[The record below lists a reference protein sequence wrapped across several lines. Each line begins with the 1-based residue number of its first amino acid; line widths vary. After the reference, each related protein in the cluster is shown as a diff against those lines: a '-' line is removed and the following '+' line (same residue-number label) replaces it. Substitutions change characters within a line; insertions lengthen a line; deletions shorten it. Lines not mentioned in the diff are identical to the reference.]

1 MAAPTT
7 AQAMPR
13 ALVVACGALGR
24 ELVALKEATGWEA
37 LEITCLPAIWHNHPE
52 KIAPGLR
59 RKLKAA
65 DGYDAV
71 FVAYGDCGT
80 GGEVDAVIE
89 EFGVERIAG
98 PHCYQFF
105 MGTDDF
111 IRMTDDD
118 PARFFLTDYL
128 VRHFDRLIVKGLGL
142 DRFPELRDMYFGN
155 YTALVYIAQ
164 TEDERLKAKAQQ
176 AAERLGLAFEYRY
189 CGYGELQTFIEEAR
203 GGRIEEARNGH

>member
-1 MAAPTT
+1 MAASTYPER
-7 AQAMPR
+7 PR

-24 ELVALKEATGWEA
+24 ELVALKESTGWDA
-37 LEITCLPAIWHNHPE
+37 LDITCLPAIWHNHPE

-59 RKLKAA
+59 RKLQAA
-65 DGYDAV
+65 KGYEQV

-80 GGEVDAVIE
+80 GGEVDQVIE

-105 MGTDDF
+105 MGTDEF
-111 IRMTDDD
+111 TALTDED
-118 PARFFLTDYL
+118 PACFFLTDYL
-128 VRHFDRLIVKGLGL
+128 VRHFDRLIIKGLGL

-164 TEDERLKAKAQQ
+164 TEDPRLKAKAEQ
-176 AAERLGLAFEYRY
+176 AAERLGLAFKCRYR
-189 CGYGELQTFIEEAR
+189 GYGELQSFIENAHPVHP
-203 GGRIEEARNGH
+203 GQ

>member
-1 MAAPTT
+1 MAASTYPER
-7 AQAMPR
+7 PR

-24 ELVALKEATGWEA
+24 ELVALKESTGWDA
-37 LEITCLPAIWHNHPE
+37 LDITCLPAIWHNHPE

-59 RKLKAA
+59 RKLQAA
-65 DGYDAV
+65 GGYEQV
-71 FVAYGDCGT
+71 FVAYGDCGS
-80 GGEVDAVIE
+80 GGEIDKVIE

-105 MGTDDF
+105 MGTDEF
-111 IRMTDDD
+111 TALTDDD
-118 PARFFLTDYL
+118 PACFFLTDYL

-164 TEDERLKAKAQQ
+164 PEDPRLKAKAEQ
-176 AAERLGLAFEYRY
+176 AAERLGLAFAYRY
-189 CGYGELQTFIEEAR
+189 RGYGELQSFIETAHPVHT
-203 GGRIEEARNGH
+203 GQ

>member
-1 MAAPTT
+1 MAASTYPER
-7 AQAMPR
+7 PR

-24 ELVALKEATGWEA
+24 ELVALKESTGWDA
-37 LEITCLPAIWHNHPE
+37 LDITCLPAIWHNHPE

-59 RKLKAA
+59 RKLQAA
-65 DGYDAV
+65 KGYEQV

-80 GGEVDAVIE
+80 GGEIDRVIE

-105 MGTDDF
+105 MGTDAF
-111 IRMTDDD
+111 TALTDED
-118 PARFFLTDYL
+118 PACFFLTDYL

-164 TEDERLKAKAQQ
+164 TEDPRLKAKAEQ
-176 AAERLGLAFEYRY
+176 AAERLGLSFDYRY
-189 CGYGELQTFIEEAR
+189 RGYGELQSFIETAR
-203 GGRIEEARNGH
+203 PVHAGQ

>member
-1 MAAPTT
+1 MAASTYPER
-7 AQAMPR
+7 PR

-24 ELVALKEATGWEA
+24 ELVALKESTGWDA

-59 RKLKAA
+59 RKLQAA
-65 DGYDAV
+65 KGYERV

-80 GGEVDAVIE
+80 GGEVDQVIE

-105 MGTDDF
+105 MGTDEF
-111 IRMTDDD
+111 TALTDEN
-118 PARFFLTDYL
+118 PACFFLTDYL
-128 VRHFDRLIVKGLGL
+128 VRHFDRLIVTGLGL

-164 TEDERLKAKAQQ
+164 TEDPRLKVKAEQ

-189 CGYGELQTFIEEAR
+189 RGYGELQSFIET
-203 GGRIEEARNGH
+203 GRPVHTGQ

>member
-1 MAAPTT
+1 MAASTYPER
-7 AQAMPR
+7 PR

-24 ELVALKEATGWEA
+24 ELVALKESTGWDA
-37 LEITCLPAIWHNHPE
+37 LDITCLPAIWHNHPE

-59 RKLKAA
+59 RKLLAA
-65 DGYDAV
+65 KGYERV
-71 FVAYGDCGT
+71 FVAYGDCGS
-80 GGEVDAVIE
+80 GGEVDRVIE

-105 MGTDDF
+105 MGTDEF
-111 IRMTDDD
+111 TALTDDD
-118 PARFFLTDYL
+118 PACFFLTDYL

-164 TEDERLKAKAQQ
+164 TEDPRLKAKAEQ
-176 AAERLGLAFEYRY
+176 AAARLGLAFAYRY
-189 CGYGELQTFIEEAR
+189 RGYGELQSFIETAR
-203 GGRIEEARNGH
+203 PVHAGQ

>member
-1 MAAPTT
+1 MAAS
-7 AQAMPR
+7 ADAERPR

-24 ELVALKEATGWEA
+24 ELVALKRRTGWDT

-59 RKLKAA
+59 RKLEAA
-65 DGYDAV
+65 KGYEQV

-80 GGEVDAVIE
+80 GGAVDQVIK

-105 MGTDDF
+105 MGTDEF
-111 IRMTDDD
+111 TALTDAD
-118 PARFFLTDYL
+118 PACFFLTDYL
-128 VRHFDRLIVKGLGL
+128 VRHFDRLIFKGLGL

-155 YTALVYIAQ
+155 YTALVYVAQ
-164 TEDERLKAKAQQ
+164 TEDPRLTAKAKQ

-189 CGYGELQTFIEEAR
+189 RGYGELQSFMETAHPAHI
-203 GGRIEEARNGH
+203 GH

>member
-1 MAAPTT
+1 MAASTIPER
-7 AQAMPR
+7 PR

-24 ELVALKEATGWEA
+24 ELVALKESTGWDA
-37 LEITCLPAIWHNHPE
+37 LDITCLPAIWHNHPE

-59 RKLKAA
+59 RKLQAA
-65 DGYDAV
+65 HGYEQV
-71 FVAYGDCGT
+71 FVAYGDCGS
-80 GGEVDAVIE
+80 GGEIDKVIE

-105 MGTDDF
+105 MGTDEF
-111 IRMTDDD
+111 TALTDED
-118 PARFFLTDYL
+118 PACFFLTDYL

-164 TEDERLKAKAQQ
+164 TEDSRLKAKAEQ
-176 AAERLGLAFEYRY
+176 AAERLGLAFAYRY
-189 CGYGELQTFIEEAR
+189 RGYGELQSFIETAHPVHT
-203 GGRIEEARNGH
+203 GQ

>member
-1 MAAPTT
+1 MAASTIPER
-7 AQAMPR
+7 PR

-24 ELVALKEATGWEA
+24 ELVALKESTGWDA
-37 LEITCLPAIWHNHPE
+37 LDITCLPAIWHNHPE

-59 RKLKAA
+59 RKLQAA
-65 DGYDAV
+65 GGYEQV
-71 FVAYGDCGT
+71 FVAYGDCGS
-80 GGEVDAVIE
+80 GGEIDKVIE

-105 MGTDDF
+105 MGTDEF
-111 IRMTDDD
+111 TALTDDD
-118 PARFFLTDYL
+118 PACFFLTDYL

-164 TEDERLKAKAQQ
+164 TEDPRLKAKAEQ

-189 CGYGELQTFIEEAR
+189 RGYGELQSFIETAHPVHA
-203 GGRIEEARNGH
+203 GQ

>member
-1 MAAPTT
+1 MAASTIPER
-7 AQAMPR
+7 PR

-24 ELVALKEATGWEA
+24 ELVALKESTGWDA
-37 LEITCLPAIWHNHPE
+37 LDITCLPAIWHNHPE

-59 RKLKAA
+59 RKLQAA
-65 DGYDAV
+65 KGYEQV
-71 FVAYGDCGT
+71 FVAYGDCGS
-80 GGEVDAVIE
+80 GGEIDKVIE

-105 MGTDDF
+105 MGTDEF
-111 IRMTDDD
+111 TALTDED
-118 PARFFLTDYL
+118 PACFFLTDYL

-164 TEDERLKAKAQQ
+164 TEDPRLKAKAEQ
-176 AAERLGLAFEYRY
+176 AAERLGLAFAYRY
-189 CGYGELQTFIEEAR
+189 RGYGELQSFIETAHPVHT
-203 GGRIEEARNGH
+203 GH

>member
-1 MAAPTT
+1 MAASTYPER
-7 AQAMPR
+7 PR

-24 ELVALKEATGWEA
+24 ELVALKESTGWDA
-37 LEITCLPAIWHNHPE
+37 LDITCLPAIWHNHPE

-59 RKLKAA
+59 RKLQAA
-65 DGYDAV
+65 GGYEQV
-71 FVAYGDCGT
+71 FVAYGDCGS
-80 GGEVDAVIE
+80 GGEIDKVIE

-105 MGTDDF
+105 MGTDEF
-111 IRMTDDD
+111 TALTDDD
-118 PARFFLTDYL
+118 PACFFLTDYL

-164 TEDERLKAKAQQ
+164 TEDPRLKAKAEQ

-189 CGYGELQTFIEEAR
+189 RGYGELQSFIETAHPVHI
-203 GGRIEEARNGH
+203 GQ

>member
-1 MAAPTT
+1 MAAP
-7 AQAMPR
+7 AKDARPR

-24 ELVALKEATGWEA
+24 ELVALKEATGWDT
-37 LEITCLPAIWHNHPE
+37 LEITCLPAIWHNRPE

-65 DGYDAV
+65 SGYDTV

-80 GGEVDAVIE
+80 GGEIDAVIE

-105 MGTDDF
+105 MGTDEF
-111 IRMTDDD
+111 TRMTDAD
-118 PARFFLTDYL
+118 PAQFFLTDYL
-128 VRHFDRLIVKGLGL
+128 VRHFDRVIVKGLGI
-142 DRFPELRDMYFGN
+142 DRFPELREMYFGN

-164 TEDERLKAKAQQ
+164 TEDARLKAKAEQ
-176 AAERLGLAFEYRY
+176 AADFLGLAFEYRY
-189 CGYGELQTFIEEAR
+189 RGYGELQSFIEN
-203 GGRIEEARNGH
+203 ARNGH

>member
-1 MAAPTT
+1 MAASTYPER
-7 AQAMPR
+7 PR

-24 ELVALKEATGWEA
+24 ELVALKESTGWDA
-37 LEITCLPAIWHNHPE
+37 LDITCLPAIWHNHPE

-59 RKLKAA
+59 RKLQAA
-65 DGYDAV
+65 GGYEQV
-71 FVAYGDCGT
+71 FVAYGDCGS
-80 GGEVDAVIE
+80 GGEIDKVIE

-105 MGTDDF
+105 MGTDEF
-111 IRMTDDD
+111 TALTDDD
-118 PARFFLTDYL
+118 PACFFLTDYL

-164 TEDERLKAKAQQ
+164 TEDPRLKAKAEQ
-176 AAERLGLAFEYRY
+176 AAERLGLAFAYRY
-189 CGYGELQTFIEEAR
+189 RGYGELQSFIETAHPVHA
-203 GGRIEEARNGH
+203 GQ

>member
-1 MAAPTT
+1 MAASTYPER
-7 AQAMPR
+7 PR
-13 ALVVACGALGR
+13 TLVVACGALGR
-24 ELVALKEATGWEA
+24 ELVALKESTGWDA

-59 RKLKAA
+59 RKLQAA
-65 DGYDAV
+65 RGYEQV
-71 FVAYGDCGT
+71 FVAYGDCGS
-80 GGEVDAVIE
+80 GGEIDKVIA

-111 IRMTDDD
+111 TALTDAD
-118 PARFFLTDYL
+118 PACFFLTDYL

-155 YTALVYIAQ
+155 YTTLVYVAQ
-164 TEDERLKAKAQQ
+164 TDDPRLKVKAEQ
-176 AAERLGLAFEYRY
+176 AADRLGLAFEYRY
-189 CGYGELQTFIEEAR
+189 RGYGELQTFIETAR
-203 GGRIEEARNGH
+203 TGH

>member
-1 MAAPTT
+1 MAASTIPER
-7 AQAMPR
+7 PR

-24 ELVALKEATGWEA
+24 ELVALKESTGWDA
-37 LEITCLPAIWHNHPE
+37 LDITCLPAIWHNHPE

-59 RKLKAA
+59 RKLQAA
-65 DGYDAV
+65 HGYEQV
-71 FVAYGDCGT
+71 FVAYGDCGS
-80 GGEVDAVIE
+80 GGEIDKVIE

-105 MGTDDF
+105 MGTDEF
-111 IRMTDDD
+111 TALTDDD
-118 PARFFLTDYL
+118 PACFFLTDYL

-164 TEDERLKAKAQQ
+164 TEDSRLKAKAEQ
-176 AAERLGLAFEYRY
+176 AAERLGLAFAYRY
-189 CGYGELQTFIEEAR
+189 RGYGELQSFIETAHPVHT
-203 GGRIEEARNGH
+203 GQ

>member
-1 MAAPTT
+1 MAASTNPER
-7 AQAMPR
+7 PR

-24 ELVALKEATGWEA
+24 ELVALKESTGWDA
-37 LEITCLPAIWHNHPE
+37 LDITCLPAIWHNHPE

-59 RKLKAA
+59 RKLQAA
-65 DGYDAV
+65 HGYEQV
-71 FVAYGDCGT
+71 FVAYGDCGS
-80 GGEVDAVIE
+80 GGEIDKVIE

-105 MGTDDF
+105 MGTDEF
-111 IRMTDDD
+111 TALTDDD
-118 PARFFLTDYL
+118 PACFFLTDYL

-164 TEDERLKAKAQQ
+164 TEDPRLKAKAEQ
-176 AAERLGLAFEYRY
+176 AAERLGLAFAYRY
-189 CGYGELQTFIEEAR
+189 RGYGELQSFIETAHPVHT
-203 GGRIEEARNGH
+203 GH

>member
-1 MAAPTT
+1 MAASTIPER
-7 AQAMPR
+7 PR

-24 ELVALKEATGWEA
+24 ELVALKESTGWDA
-37 LEITCLPAIWHNHPE
+37 LDITCLPAIWHNHPE

-59 RKLKAA
+59 RKLQAA
-65 DGYDAV
+65 GGYEQV
-71 FVAYGDCGT
+71 FVAYGDCGS
-80 GGEVDAVIE
+80 GGEIDKVIE

-105 MGTDDF
+105 MGTDEF
-111 IRMTDDD
+111 TALTDDD
-118 PARFFLTDYL
+118 PACFFLTDYL

-164 TEDERLKAKAQQ
+164 TEDPRLKAKAEQ
-176 AAERLGLAFEYRY
+176 AAERLGLAFAYRY
-189 CGYGELQTFIEEAR
+189 RGYGELQSFIETAHPVHA
-203 GGRIEEARNGH
+203 GQ

>member
-1 MAAPTT
+1 MAASTYPER
-7 AQAMPR
+7 PR

-24 ELVALKEATGWEA
+24 ELVALKESTGWDA
-37 LEITCLPAIWHNHPE
+37 LDITCLPAIWHNHPE

-59 RKLKAA
+59 RKLQAA
-65 DGYDAV
+65 GGYEQV
-71 FVAYGDCGT
+71 FVAYGDCGS
-80 GGEVDAVIE
+80 GGEIDKVIE

-105 MGTDDF
+105 MGTDEF
-111 IRMTDDD
+111 MALTDDD
-118 PARFFLTDYL
+118 PACFFLTDYL

-164 TEDERLKAKAQQ
+164 TEDPRLKAKAEQ

-189 CGYGELQTFIEEAR
+189 RGYGELQSFIETAHPVHA
-203 GGRIEEARNGH
+203 GQ

>member
-1 MAAPTT
+1 MAASTYPER
-7 AQAMPR
+7 PR

-24 ELVALKEATGWEA
+24 ELVALKESTGWDA
-37 LEITCLPAIWHNHPE
+37 LDITCLPAIWHNHPE

-59 RKLKAA
+59 RKLQAA
-65 DGYDAV
+65 RGYEQV
-71 FVAYGDCGT
+71 FVAYGDCGS
-80 GGEVDAVIE
+80 GGEIDKVIE

-105 MGTDDF
+105 MGTDEF
-111 IRMTDDD
+111 TALTDDD
-118 PARFFLTDYL
+118 PACFFLTDYL

-164 TEDERLKAKAQQ
+164 TEDPRLKAKAEQ

-189 CGYGELQTFIEEAR
+189 RGYGELQSFIETAHPVHA
-203 GGRIEEARNGH
+203 GQ

>member
-1 MAAPTT
+1 MAASTSPER
-7 AQAMPR
+7 PR

-24 ELVALKEATGWEA
+24 ELVALKESTGWDA
-37 LEITCLPAIWHNHPE
+37 LDITCLPAIWHNHPE

-59 RKLKAA
+59 RKLQAA
-65 DGYDAV
+65 GGYEQV
-71 FVAYGDCGT
+71 FVAYGDCGS
-80 GGEVDAVIE
+80 GGEIDKVIE

-105 MGTDDF
+105 MGTDEF
-111 IRMTDDD
+111 TALTDDD
-118 PARFFLTDYL
+118 PACFFLTDYL

-164 TEDERLKAKAQQ
+164 TEDPRLKAKAEQ

-189 CGYGELQTFIEEAR
+189 RGYGELQSFIETAHPVHA
-203 GGRIEEARNGH
+203 GQ

>member
-1 MAAPTT
+1 MAASTYSER
-7 AQAMPR
+7 PR
-13 ALVVACGALGR
+13 ALVIACGALGR
-24 ELVALKEATGWEA
+24 ELVALKESTGWDA
-37 LEITCLPAIWHNHPE
+37 LDITCLPAIWHNHPE

-59 RKLKAA
+59 RKLQAA
-65 DGYDAV
+65 KGYEQV

-80 GGEVDAVIE
+80 GGEVDQVIE

-105 MGTDDF
+105 MGTDAF
-111 IRMTDDD
+111 TALTDDD
-118 PARFFLTDYL
+118 PACFFLTDYL

-164 TEDERLKAKAQQ
+164 TEDPRLKVKAEQ
-176 AAERLGLAFEYRY
+176 AAERLGLAFAYRY
-189 CGYGELQTFIEEAR
+189 RGYGELQSFIETAHPVHA
-203 GGRIEEARNGH
+203 G

>member
-1 MAAPTT
+1 MAASTYPER
-7 AQAMPR
+7 PR

-24 ELVALKEATGWEA
+24 ELVALKESTGWDA

-59 RKLKAA
+59 RKLQAA
-65 DGYDAV
+65 RGYERV

-80 GGEVDAVIE
+80 GGEVDQVIE

-105 MGTDDF
+105 MGTEAF
-111 IRMTDDD
+111 TALTDED
-118 PARFFLTDYL
+118 PACFFLTDYL

-164 TEDERLKAKAQQ
+164 TEDPRLKAKAEQ
-176 AAERLGLAFEYRY
+176 AAERLGLAFDYRY
-189 CGYGELQTFIEEAR
+189 RGYGELQSFIENAHHVHS
-203 GGRIEEARNGH
+203 GL

>member
-1 MAAPTT
+1 MAASTYPER
-7 AQAMPR
+7 PR

-24 ELVALKEATGWEA
+24 ELVALKESTGWDA
-37 LEITCLPAIWHNHPE
+37 LDITCLPAIWHNHPE

-59 RKLKAA
+59 RKLQAA
-65 DGYDAV
+65 GGYEQV
-71 FVAYGDCGT
+71 FVAYGDCGS
-80 GGEVDAVIE
+80 GGEIDKVIE

-105 MGTDDF
+105 MGTDEF
-111 IRMTDDD
+111 TALTDDD
-118 PARFFLTDYL
+118 PACFFLTDYL

-164 TEDERLKAKAQQ
+164 TEDPRLKAKAEQ
-176 AAERLGLAFEYRY
+176 AAERLGLACEYRY
-189 CGYGELQTFIEEAR
+189 RGYGELQSFIETAHPVHA
-203 GGRIEEARNGH
+203 GQ

>member
-1 MAAPTT
+1 MAASTYPER
-7 AQAMPR
+7 PR

-24 ELVALKEATGWEA
+24 ELVALKESTGWDA
-37 LEITCLPAIWHNHPE
+37 LDITCLPAIWHNHPE

-59 RKLKAA
+59 RKLQAA
-65 DGYDAV
+65 GGYEQV
-71 FVAYGDCGT
+71 FVAYGDCGS
-80 GGEVDAVIE
+80 GGEIDKVIE

-105 MGTDDF
+105 MGTDEF
-111 IRMTDDD
+111 TALTDDD
-118 PARFFLTDYL
+118 PACFFLTDYL

-164 TEDERLKAKAQQ
+164 TEDPRLKAKAEQ

-189 CGYGELQTFIEEAR
+189 RGYGELQSFIETAHPVHA
-203 GGRIEEARNGH
+203 GQ

>member
-1 MAAPTT
+1 MAASTYSER
-7 AQAMPR
+7 PR

-24 ELVALKEATGWEA
+24 ELVALKESTGWDA
-37 LEITCLPAIWHNHPE
+37 LDITCLPAIWHNHPE

-59 RKLKAA
+59 RKLQAA
-65 DGYDAV
+65 KGYEQV

-80 GGEVDAVIE
+80 GGEVDQVIE

-105 MGTDDF
+105 MGTDEF
-111 IRMTDDD
+111 TALTDDD
-118 PARFFLTDYL
+118 PACFFLTDYL

-164 TEDERLKAKAQQ
+164 TEDPRLKAKAEQ
-176 AAERLGLAFEYRY
+176 AAERLGLAFAYRY
-189 CGYGELQTFIEEAR
+189 RGYGELQSFIETAHPVR
-203 GGRIEEARNGH
+203 TGQ

>member
-1 MAAPTT
+1 MAASTYPER
-7 AQAMPR
+7 PR

-24 ELVALKEATGWEA
+24 ELVALKESTGWDA
-37 LEITCLPAIWHNHPE
+37 LDITCLPAIWHNHPE

-59 RKLKAA
+59 RKLQAA
-65 DGYDAV
+65 RGYEQV
-71 FVAYGDCGT
+71 FVAYGDCGS
-80 GGEVDAVIE
+80 GGEIDKVIE

-105 MGTDDF
+105 MGTDEF
-111 IRMTDDD
+111 TALTDED
-118 PARFFLTDYL
+118 PACFFLTDYL

-164 TEDERLKAKAQQ
+164 TEDPRLKVKAEQ
-176 AAERLGLAFEYRY
+176 AADRLGLAFAYRY
-189 CGYGELQTFIEEAR
+189 RGYGELQSFIETAHPVHA
-203 GGRIEEARNGH
+203 GQ

>member
-1 MAAPTT
+1 MAASTIPER
-7 AQAMPR
+7 PR

-24 ELVALKEATGWEA
+24 ELVALKESTGWDA
-37 LEITCLPAIWHNHPE
+37 LDITCLPAIWHNHPE

-59 RKLKAA
+59 RKLQAA
-65 DGYDAV
+65 HGYEQV
-71 FVAYGDCGT
+71 FVAYGDCGS
-80 GGEVDAVIE
+80 GGEIDKVIK

-105 MGTDDF
+105 MGTDEF
-111 IRMTDDD
+111 TALTDDD
-118 PARFFLTDYL
+118 PACFFLTDYL

-142 DRFPELRDMYFGN
+142 DRFLELRDMYFGN

-164 TEDERLKAKAQQ
+164 TEDPRLKAKAEQ

-189 CGYGELQTFIEEAR
+189 RGYGELQSFIETAHPVHT
-203 GGRIEEARNGH
+203 GQ

>member
-1 MAAPTT
+1 MAASTIPER
-7 AQAMPR
+7 PR

-24 ELVALKEATGWEA
+24 ELVALKESTGWDA
-37 LEITCLPAIWHNHPE
+37 LDITCLPAIWHNHPE

-59 RKLKAA
+59 RKLQAA
-65 DGYDAV
+65 GGYEQV
-71 FVAYGDCGT
+71 FVAYGDCGS
-80 GGEVDAVIE
+80 GGEIDKVIE

-105 MGTDDF
+105 MGTDEF
-111 IRMTDDD
+111 TALTDDD
-118 PARFFLTDYL
+118 PACFFLTDYL

-164 TEDERLKAKAQQ
+164 TEDPRLKAKAEQ
-176 AAERLGLAFEYRY
+176 AAERLGLAFAYRY
-189 CGYGELQTFIEEAR
+189 RGYGELQSFIETAHPVHT
-203 GGRIEEARNGH
+203 GQ

>member
-1 MAAPTT
+1 MAASTS
-7 AQAMPR
+7 QERPR

-24 ELVALKEATGWEA
+24 ELVALKESTGWDA

-59 RKLKAA
+59 RKLLAA
-65 DGYDAV
+65 KGYEQV
-71 FVAYGDCGT
+71 FVAYGDCGS
-80 GGEVDAVIE
+80 GGEVDRVIE

-105 MGTDDF
+105 MGTEDF
-111 IRMTDDD
+111 TALTDED
-118 PARFFLTDYL
+118 PACFFLTDYL

-155 YTALVYIAQ
+155 YTALLYIAQ
-164 TEDERLKAKAQQ
+164 TEDPRLKAKAEL
-176 AAERLGLAFEYRY
+176 AAERLGLSFEYRY
-189 CGYGELQTFIEEAR
+189 RGYGELQSFIETAHPVHT
-203 GGRIEEARNGH
+203 GQ

>member
-1 MAAPTT
+1 MAASTYPER
-7 AQAMPR
+7 PR

-24 ELVALKEATGWEA
+24 ELVALKESTGWDA
-37 LEITCLPAIWHNHPE
+37 LDITCLPAIWHNHPE

-59 RKLKAA
+59 RKLQAA
-65 DGYDAV
+65 GGYEQV
-71 FVAYGDCGT
+71 FVAYGDCGS
-80 GGEVDAVIE
+80 GGEIDKVIE

-105 MGTDDF
+105 MGTDEF
-111 IRMTDDD
+111 TALTDDD
-118 PARFFLTDYL
+118 PACFFLTDYL

-164 TEDERLKAKAQQ
+164 TEDPRLKAKAEQ

-189 CGYGELQTFIEEAR
+189 RGYGELQSFIETAHPVHT
-203 GGRIEEARNGH
+203 GQ

>member
-1 MAAPTT
+1 MAAP
-7 AQAMPR
+7 AKEKRPR

-24 ELVALKEATGWEA
+24 ELVALKEATGWDA

-65 DGYDAV
+65 EGYDQV

-80 GGEVDAVIE
+80 GGELDAVME

-105 MGTDDF
+105 MGTAEF
-111 IRMTDDD
+111 TALTDED
-118 PARFFLTDYL
+118 PACFFLTDYL
-128 VRHFDRLIVKGLGL
+128 VRHFDRLIIKGLGL
-142 DRFPELRDMYFGN
+142 DRYPQLRDMYFGN
-155 YTALVYIAQ
+155 YTRLVYIAQ
-164 TEDERLKAKAQQ
+164 TEDPRLRRKAEE
-176 AAERLGLAFEYRY
+176 AAERLGLAFDYRY
-189 CGYGELQTFIEEAR
+189 RGYGELQTFIKETL
-203 GGRIEEARNGH
+203 NGH

>member
-1 MAAPTT
+1 MAASTYPER
-7 AQAMPR
+7 PR

-24 ELVALKEATGWEA
+24 ELVALKESTGWDA
-37 LEITCLPAIWHNHPE
+37 LDITCLPAIWHNHPE

-59 RKLKAA
+59 RKLQAA
-65 DGYDAV
+65 RGYEQV
-71 FVAYGDCGT
+71 FVAYGDCGS
-80 GGEVDAVIE
+80 GGEIDKVIE

-105 MGTDDF
+105 MGTDEF
-111 IRMTDDD
+111 TALTDED
-118 PARFFLTDYL
+118 PACFFLTDYL

-164 TEDERLKAKAQQ
+164 TEDPRLKVKAEQ
-176 AAERLGLAFEYRY
+176 AADRLGLAFAYRY
-189 CGYGELQTFIEEAR
+189 RGYGELQSFIETAHPVHT
-203 GGRIEEARNGH
+203 GQ

>member
-1 MAAPTT
+1 MAASTHPER
-7 AQAMPR
+7 PR

-24 ELVALKEATGWEA
+24 ELVALKKSTGWDA
-37 LEITCLPAIWHNHPE
+37 LDITCLPAIWHNHPE

-59 RKLKAA
+59 RKLQAA
-65 DGYDAV
+65 KGYEQV
-71 FVAYGDCGT
+71 FVAYGDCGS
-80 GGEVDAVIE
+80 GGEVDRVIE

-105 MGTDDF
+105 MGTDEF
-111 IRMTDDD
+111 TALTDED
-118 PARFFLTDYL
+118 PACFFLTDYL

-164 TEDERLKAKAQQ
+164 TEDPRLKAKAEQ
-176 AAERLGLAFEYRY
+176 AAARLGLAFEYRY
-189 CGYGELQTFIEEAR
+189 RGYGELQSFIETAR
-203 GGRIEEARNGH
+203 PVHAGQ

>member
-1 MAAPTT
+1 MAASTSPER
-7 AQAMPR
+7 PR

-24 ELVALKEATGWEA
+24 ELVALKESTGWDA
-37 LEITCLPAIWHNHPE
+37 LDITCLPAIWHNHPE

-59 RKLKAA
+59 RKLQAA
-65 DGYDAV
+65 HGYERV

-80 GGEVDAVIE
+80 GGEVDQVIE

-105 MGTDDF
+105 MGTDAF
-111 IRMTDDD
+111 TALTNED
-118 PARFFLTDYL
+118 PACFFLTDYL

-164 TEDERLKAKAQQ
+164 TEDPRLKVKAEQ

-189 CGYGELQTFIEEAR
+189 RGYGELQSFIETAHPVHA
-203 GGRIEEARNGH
+203 GQ

>member
-1 MAAPTT
+1 MAGRAPEPER
-7 AQAMPR
+7 PR

-24 ELVALKEATGWEA
+24 ELVALKQATGWEA

-65 DGYDAV
+65 SGYETV

-105 MGTDDF
+105 MGTDAF
-111 IRMTDDD
+111 TEMTDAD

-128 VRHFDRLIVKGLGL
+128 VRHFDRVIVKGLGL
-142 DRFPELRDMYFGN
+142 DRFPELREMYFGN

-164 TEDERLKAKAQQ
+164 TEDARLRSKAEQ

-189 CGYGELQTFIEEAR
+189 CGYGELQTFIETAR
-203 GGRIEEARNGH
+203 QGH

>member
-1 MAAPTT
+1 MAASTSPER
-7 AQAMPR
+7 PR

-24 ELVALKEATGWEA
+24 ELVALKESTGWDA
-37 LEITCLPAIWHNHPE
+37 LDITCLPAIWHNHPE

-59 RKLKAA
+59 RKLQAA
-65 DGYDAV
+65 GGYEQV
-71 FVAYGDCGT
+71 FVAYGDCGS
-80 GGEVDAVIE
+80 GGEIDKVIE

-105 MGTDDF
+105 MGTDEF
-111 IRMTDDD
+111 TALTDDD
-118 PARFFLTDYL
+118 PACFFLTDYL

-164 TEDERLKAKAQQ
+164 TEDPRLKAKAEQ

-189 CGYGELQTFIEEAR
+189 RGYGELQSFIETAHPVHLSL
-203 GGRIEEARNGH
+203 IHI